1 MLENLPAQHNTI
13 STMRLSDRPGEVPTS
28 RFYLPQLD
36 GLRFLAFAAVF
47 YRHLGQTFVE
57 WQGNRWWQA
66 TLDAAAWGVDLFFVL
81 SGFLITSL
89 LIREKEQTAAVNVPA
104 FWLRRILRIWPLYF
118 VFVGIVWAIER
129 PPLAYIVGLIFF
141 VMNWVALATPFTSE
155 TVSGI
160 LWSVQI
166 EEQFYFCW
174 PLAVRRLSRQGVAL
188 LSIGLIGAALATRAW
203 VYLQSPANSG
213 YERIW
218 THTFA
223 RLDPIAIGAL
233 LALSWRQRA
242 IRLPNGTRPAV
253 LGAIALLLVGI
264 QWYWPLFPALHA
276 SANWVYLAAALLLG
290 GAVFVTIVT
299 PPGSLAHPSLVYLGR
314 ISYGLYVVHLAVI
327 VAVGSLDLRWF
338 WRVPL
343 ISVLTFGLAAV
354 SYQFL
359 EAPFLRLKE
368 RFTYVRSAPM

>member
-1 MLENLPAQHNTI
+1 MLENGPAGQDMSTTRLP
-13 STMRLSDRPGEVPTS
+13 DRSGEVTTS

-47 YRHLGQTFVE
+47 YRHLGETFVE

-66 TLDAAAWGVDLFFVL
+66 TLDAGAWGVDLFFVL

-89 LIREKEQTAAVNVPA
+89 LIREKEQTAAVNVRA

-129 PPLAYIVGLIFF
+129 PPLAYMVGLVFF
-141 VMNWVALATPFTSE
+141 VMNWVALATRYTTE

-174 PLAVRRLSRQGVAL
+174 PLALRRLSRRGAACL
-188 LSIGLIGAALATRAW
+188 AAALIGVALATRAW
-203 VYLQSPANSG
+203 VYVQSPANSG

-233 LALSWRQRA
+233 LALCWPPRA
-242 IRLPNGTRPAV
+242 VRLPNTTRPVV
-253 LGAIALLLVGI
+253 LGPIALLLVGI
-264 QWYWPLFPALHA
+264 QRYWPLFPALHA
-276 SANWVYLAAALLLG
+276 SAIWVYLAAALLLG
-290 GAVFVTIVT
+290 GAVLVTIVT
-299 PPGSLAHPSLVYLGR
+299 PPGSLAHPWLVYLGR

-327 VAVGSLDLRWF
+327 VVVGSLDLPWF

-343 ISVLTFGLAAV
+343 ILVLTFGLAAA
-354 SYQFL
+354 SYRLL

-368 RFTYVRSAPM
+368 RFTYVRSAPV